1 MSLKGLDER
10 AKARKAARTAVYLE
24 GASLAKRFGGP
35 FAAVRTRVTEGYG
48 VAVVRAMI
56 QADYLG
62 DLNGAE
68 IRIGSWLDA
77 QDSLFMLLH
86 LFGHTVQWNT
96 QGIQELD
103 LPVGKVSEATKEA
116 VTAYEREACR
126 YSMGLLLETGFEGL
140 GPWLS
145 DFSAADLRYLHHVY
159 ETGERRGG
167 GAEDFWRVGEPL
179 VAPLA
184 IPSFTPRTL
193 KWRWDGVVV

>member
-1 MSLKGLDER
+1 MSRKNLDER
-10 AKARKAARTAVYLE
+10 AKTRKAARTAAYLG
-24 GASLAKRFGGP
+24 GASAGERFGVP

-48 VAVVRAMI
+48 VAVVRALI

-96 QGIQELD
+96 QGIQEFD
-103 LPVGKVSEATKEA
+103 LPVGKVPEAAKEA

-126 YSMGLLLETGFEGL
+126 YSMGLLLETGFEDL

-159 ETGERRGG
+159 ETGERRGA

-193 KWRWDGVVV
+193 KWRWDGIVV

>member
-1 MSLKGLDER
+1 MSLKER
-10 AKARKAARTAVYLE
+10 AKTRKAARTAVYLE
-24 GASLAKRFGGP
+24 GASLAERFGVP
-35 FAAVRTRVTEGYG
+35 LAAIRKRVTEGYG
-48 VAVVRAMI
+48 VAVVRALI

-77 QDSLFMLLH
+77 EDSLFMLLH

-96 QGIQELD
+96 QGIQEFD
-103 LPVGKVSEATKEA
+103 LPVGKVPEATKAA
-116 VTAYEREACR
+116 VTDYEREACR
-126 YSMGLLLETGFEGL
+126 YSMGLLLETGFADL

-159 ETGERRGG
+159 ETGERRRA

-184 IPSFTPRTL
+184 IPSFTPKAL